1 MTAPRRL
8 ALLGGSFDPP
18 HLGHLHLAYQALEQL
33 GCDEVRFIPT
43 HHQPLKGTSALSA
56 PAHRLTMVR
65 LMVEGLPGMRVDPI
79 EMERGGL
86 SFAVDTVRAL
96 QAAEPG
102 VELCLLLGADAA
114 ATLHRWREPAVLAAL
129 CRIIV
134 CSRGEDSL
142 ALPDGTPPVERLA
155 TRRLD
160 LSATEVRARVRAGL
174 PVRGWV
180 TDAVA
185 DYIAACGLYRVGG
198 EAP

>member
-1 MTAPRRL
+1 MTAPRRV

-33 GCDEVRFIPT
+33 GCDEVRFVPANQ
-43 HHQPLKGTSALSA
+43 QPLKGVSALSA
-56 PAHRLTMVR
+56 PAHRLAMVR
-65 LMVEGLPGMRVDPI
+65 LMAEGLPGMQVDTI
-79 EMERGGL
+79 ETERGGL
-86 SFAVDTVRAL
+86 SYAVETVRAL
-96 QAAEPG
+96 RAAEPE
-102 VELCLLLGADAA
+102 VEFCLLLGEDAA
-114 ATLHRWREPAVLAAL
+114 ATLHRWREPAALASL
-129 CRIIV
+129 CRIVV
-134 CSRGEDSL
+134 CTRGGEAL
-142 ALPDGTPPVERLA
+142 ALPDGTPPVERFA

-160 LSATEVRARVRAGL
+160 VSATEVRARVRAGL

>member
-1 MTAPRRL
+1 MTAPRRI

-33 GCDEVRFIPT
+33 GCDEARFIPA
-43 HHQPLKGTSALSA
+43 HQQPLKEASALSA
-56 PAHRLTMVR
+56 PAHRLAMVR
-65 LMVEGLPGMRVDPI
+65 LMVEGVPGMRVDPI
-79 EMERGGL
+79 ETERGGL

-96 QAAEPG
+96 RTAEPG
-102 VELCLLLGADAA
+102 ADFCFLLGADAA
-114 ATLHRWREPAVLAAL
+114 ASLYRWREPAVLASL

-134 CSRGEDSL
+134 CTRGEESL

-155 TRRLD
+155 TRRFD

-185 DYIAACGLYRVGG
+185 EYIAACGLYRAGG

>member
-1 MTAPRRL
+1 MTTPRRI

-33 GCDEVRFIPT
+33 GCDEVWFIPA
-43 HHQPLKGTSALSA
+43 HQQPLKGATALSA
-56 PAHRLTMVR
+56 PSHRLAMVR
-65 LMVEGLPGMRVDPI
+65 LMVEGIPGMRVDPI
-79 EMERGGL
+79 ETERGGL

-102 VELCLLLGADAA
+102 AEFCFFLGADAA
-114 ATLHRWREPAVLAAL
+114 ATLHRWREPAVLASL

-134 CSRGEDSL
+134 CTRGEESL

-155 TRRLD
+155 TRRFD

-185 DYIAACGLYRVGG
+185 AYIAACGLYRVGG

>member
-1 MTAPRRL
+1 MTAPRRI

-33 GCDEVRFIPT
+33 GCVEVRFIPA
-43 HHQPLKGTSALSA
+43 HQQPLKGVSALSA
-56 PAHRLTMVR
+56 PAHRLAMVR

-79 EMERGGL
+79 ETERGGL

-96 QAAEPG
+96 RAAEPG
-102 VELCLLLGADAA
+102 AEFSLLLGADAA
-114 ATLHRWREPAVLAAL
+114 ATLHRWRESAVLASL

-134 CSRGEDSL
+134 CTRGGD
-142 ALPDGTPPVERLA
+142 ALVLPEGTPSVERLA
-155 TRRLD
+155 TRRID
-160 LSATEVRARVRAGL
+160 VSATEVRARVRAGL

>member
-1 MTAPRRL
+1 MTARRRI

-33 GCDEVRFIPT
+33 GCDEVRFIPA
-43 HHQPLKGTSALSA
+43 HQQPLKGASALSA
-56 PAHRLTMVR
+56 PAHRLAMAR
-65 LMVEGLPGMRVDPI
+65 LMVAGLPGMRVDPI
-79 EMERGGL
+79 ETDRGGL

-96 QAAEPG
+96 RAAEPG
-102 VELCLLLGADAA
+102 SEFSLLLGADAA
-114 ATLHRWREPAVLAAL
+114 ATLHRWREPAAL
-129 CRIIV
+129 VTMARLV
-134 CSRGEDSL
+134 VFTRGETIG
-142 ALPDGTPPVERLA
+142 ALPDGTPPVERFA

-160 LSATEVRARVRAGL
+160 VSATEVRARVRAGL

-180 TDAVA
+180 TEPVA

>member
-1 MTAPRRL
+1 MTTPRRI

-33 GCDEVRFIPT
+33 GCDEVRFIPA
-43 HHQPLKGTSALSA
+43 HQQPLKGASALSA
-56 PAHRLTMVR
+56 PAHRLAMVR
-65 LMVEGLPGMRVDPI
+65 LMVEGVPGMRVDPI
-79 EMERGGL
+79 ETERGGL

-96 QAAEPG
+96 RAAEPG
-102 VELCLLLGADAA
+102 AEFCFLLGADAA
-114 ATLHRWREPAVLAAL
+114 ATLHRWREPAVLASL

-134 CSRGEDSL
+134 CTRGEESL

-155 TRRLD
+155 TRRFD

-185 DYIAACGLYRVGG
+185 AYIAACGLYRVGG